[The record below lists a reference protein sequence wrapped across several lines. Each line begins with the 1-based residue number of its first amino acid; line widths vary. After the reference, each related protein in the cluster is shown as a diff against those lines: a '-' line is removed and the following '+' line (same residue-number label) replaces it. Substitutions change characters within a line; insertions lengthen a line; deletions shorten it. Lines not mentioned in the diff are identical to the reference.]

1 MQRNIFN
8 KHFFNAYMKKIKH
21 IILIGSGKGGV
32 GKSTVAV
39 NLSIS
44 LAKQSNKVGLL
55 DADIYGPSI
64 PKMMG
69 IKEKPKLNNNKKL
82 EPFFKYGIKFM
93 SIGSMIPSEKPIIW
107 RAPMVVNALNQLLRD
122 ISWEDLDFLI
132 IDLPPGTGD
141 IQLTLSQNLQISG
154 AIIVSTP
161 QEVALED
168 VRRAINM
175 FKQVKIEIIGMVQN
189 MSYFEDSKKNKIYL
203 LGENNVVEE
212 AKKQNLNFL
221 GEIPIVKD
229 ISFSSDQGK
238 PISTNEKSE
247 VAIKFQEIVN
257 SMKKILA
264 KQTNQET
271 NIEIN

>member
-1 MQRNIFN
+1 ME
-8 KHFFNAYMKKIKH
+8 KIKH
-21 IILIGSGKGGV
+21 IILVGSGKGGV

-39 NLSIS
+39 NLSVS

-69 IKEKPKLNNNKKL
+69 IKEKPKLNSNKKL

-122 ISWEDLDFLI
+122 IIWEDLDFLI

-175 FKQVKIEIIGMVQN
+175 FKRVKIEILGIVQN

-203 LGENNVVEE
+203 LGKNNVVEE

-221 GEIPIVKD
+221 GDIPIVQD

-238 PISTNEKSE
+238 PISTNENSK
-247 VAIKFQEIVN
+247 VATKFQEIVN
-257 SMKKILA
+257 NMKKILA
-264 KQTNQET
+264 NQTNQET
-271 NIEIN
+271 NIETN

>member
-1 MQRNIFN
+1 ME
-8 KHFFNAYMKKIKH
+8 KVKH

-32 GKSTVAV
+32 GKSTMAV

-44 LAKQSNKVGLL
+44 LAKQNNKVGLL

-69 IKEKPKLNNNKKL
+69 IKEKPKLSNDKKL
-82 EPFFKYGIKFM
+82 EPFFKYNVKFM
-93 SIGSMIPSEKPIIW
+93 SIGFMIPPEKPIIW
-107 RAPMVVNALNQLLRD
+107 RAPMVVNAVNQLLRD
-122 ISWEDLDFLI
+122 ITWDVLDYLI

-141 IQLTLSQNLQISG
+141 IQLTLCQNLEISG

-175 FKQVKIEIIGMVQN
+175 FKQVKVEIIGMIQN
-189 MSYFEDSKKNKIYL
+189 MSYFEDSEKNKIYL
-203 LGENNVVEE
+203 LGKNNVIEE
-212 AKKQNLNFL
+212 AKKQKLNFL

-229 ISFSSDQGK
+229 ISLTSDQGE
-238 PISTNEKSE
+238 PITVNEKSK
-247 VAIKFQEIVN
+247 VTIQFQQIAN
-257 SMKKILA
+257 KIKKIID
-264 KQTNQET
+264 KQNIQET

>member
-1 MQRNIFN
+1 
-8 KHFFNAYMKKIKH
+8 MKKIKH

-39 NLSIS
+39 NLSVT
-44 LAKQSNKVGLL
+44 LAKQNNKVGLL

-69 IKEKPKLNNNKKL
+69 VNEKPKLNSNKKL

-122 ISWEDLDFLI
+122 ITWEELDYLI

-141 IQLTLSQNLQISG
+141 IQLTLSQNLEITG
-154 AIIVSTP
+154 VIIVSTP

-175 FKQVKIEIIGMVQN
+175 FRQVKVEIIGIIQN
-189 MSYFEDSKKNKIYL
+189 MSYFEDSKENKIYL
-203 LGENNVVEE
+203 LGKNNVFKES
-212 AKKQNLNFL
+212 KKQNLNFL
-221 GEIPIVKD
+221 GEIPIVQD
-229 ISFSSDQGK
+229 ISSTSDKGR
-238 PISTNEKSE
+238 PISVNESSKVS
-247 VAIKFQEIVN
+247 IKFQEIVN
-257 SMKKILA
+257 RVRQIIG
-264 KQTNQET
+264 KQNIQET

>member
-1 MQRNIFN
+1 
-8 KHFFNAYMKKIKH
+8 MKKIKH

-69 IKEKPKLNNNKKL
+69 IKEKPRLNKNKKL

-189 MSYFEDSKKNKIYL
+189 MSYFEDAKKNKIYL

-221 GEIPIVKD
+221 GEIPIVQD

>member
-1 MQRNIFN
+1 
-8 KHFFNAYMKKIKH
+8 MKKIKH

-69 IKEKPKLNNNKKL
+69 IKEKPRLNKNKKL

-189 MSYFEDSKKNKIYL
+189 MSYFEDAKKNKIYL

-221 GEIPIVKD
+221 GEIPIVQD

-238 PISTNEKSE
+238 PISTNEESE

-257 SMKKILA
+257 NMKKILA
-264 KQTNQET
+264 KQPNQET

>member
-1 MQRNIFN
+1 
-8 KHFFNAYMKKIKH
+8 MKKIKH

-39 NLSIS
+39 NLSVS
-44 LAKQSNKVGLL
+44 LAKQNNKVGLL

-69 IKEKPKLNNNKKL
+69 VKDKPKLNDDKKI

-107 RAPMVVNALNQLLRD
+107 RAPMVINALNQMLRD
-122 ISWEDLDFLI
+122 ITWKDLDYLI

-141 IQLTLSQNLQISG
+141 IQLTLSQNIQISG

-175 FKQVKIEIIGMVQN
+175 FKQVKVEIIGMIQN
-189 MSYFEDSKKNKIYL
+189 MSYFEDSKNNKIYL
-203 LGENNVVEE
+203 LGKNNVVEE

-221 GEIPIVKD
+221 GEIPIVQD
-229 ISFSSDQGK
+229 ISLTSDEGK
-238 PISTNEKSE
+238 PITVNEKSLI
-247 VAIKFQEIVN
+247 AIKFNEIV
-257 SMKKILA
+257 KKINQILE
-264 KQTNQET
+264 KQNIHET
-271 NIEIN
+271 NVEIN

>member
-1 MQRNIFN
+1 
-8 KHFFNAYMKKIKH
+8 MKKIKH

-44 LAKQSNKVGLL
+44 LAKQSYQVGLL

-69 IKEKPKLNNNKKL
+69 IKEKPRLNNEKKL

-93 SIGSMIPSEKPIIW
+93 SIGSLIPSEKPIIW

-212 AKKQNLNFL
+212 ARKQNLNFL
-221 GEIPIVKD
+221 GEIPIVQD